1 MAAKNASLGP
11 ADTES
16 GRGLV
21 KSAERTARIM
31 ETLAESADG
40 LSLSGLQERTGYPRS
55 SLYAL
60 LRTLTTLKWIET
72 SDGEQTYGIGPRALL
87 AGTAYLDRDPALPFA
102 VQQLESLRA
111 ETGYTVHYARLDAP
125 NVIYLASREV
135 TEPKRLVSRVGRQLP
150 AHATSLG
157 KALLAER
164 TSTEVDAILPED
176 GLRQLTEHTVATRA
190 ALHDELEAGRTR
202 GWSIER
208 EQNTAGLC
216 CVAAC
221 VGYRIPATDAI
232 SCSMP
237 LSRTSDREL
246 ARVTEALRRHAD
258 ELAGTLRRKGIR

>member
-1 MAAKNASLGP
+1 MAANKASLGP
-11 ADTES
+11 ADSES

-87 AGTAYLDRDPALPFA
+87 AGTAYLDRDPALPLA

-164 TSTEVDAILPED
+164 TRAEVDAILPDER
-176 GLRQLTEHTVATRA
+176 LRQLTEATVATRT
-190 ALHDELEAGRTR
+190 ALHAELEESRVR

-237 LSRTSDREL
+237 LSRATEKELTRVAETLHRHAGEL
-246 ARVTEALRRHAD
+246 AA
-258 ELAGTLRRKGIR
+258 TLRREGIR